1 MTCVAYAVP
10 LRHGGFLMASEAA
23 MSAISYRSR
32 TLRQRTTG
40 NPLDP
45 NDGTASLIKP
55 GELVDVVEM
64 TPLTLVDR
72 RTYNLLLAF
81 AWDRIDEDVEHA
93 IPKAVLRGAH
103 KGNERLSDTI
113 RRLMDAKIE
122 VRIVRDGKRYL
133 RCIHQL
139 GTVDRP
145 EDEDEDGHVY
155 SPFPAELREII
166 QQSSIFARLQTE
178 VMFCFTSKYALALW
192 EMIQKRGNLKH
203 KNTDEFTPDELRKM
217 LGVPHG
223 RLLDFSSFRRFVL
236 IPAVEEVN
244 ALSSH
249 MVQLDA
255 IRHGRKVT
263 KLRLIW
269 FAKDEQGLKAAYCE
283 VQRHKAGRSARLA
296 GTVERLAA
304 GAADLNDDPV

>member
-1 MTCVAYAVP
+1 
-10 LRHGGFLMASEAA
+10 
-23 MSAISYRSR
+23 MSAIPSRSR

-133 RCIHQL
+133 RRIHQL

-145 EDEDEDGHVY
+145 EDEDEDGNVY
-155 SPFPAELREII
+155 YRFPAELREII

-178 VMFCFTSKYALALW
+178 VMFCFTSKYALALY
-192 EMIQKRGNLKH
+192 EMVQKRGNLKH
-203 KNTDEFTPDELRKM
+203 KNTDDFSVDEMRGL
-217 LGVPHG
+217 LGVHRG
-223 RLLDFSSFRRFVL
+223 KLTEYADLRRFAL
-236 IPAVEEVN
+236 IPAVQEVN
-244 ALSSH
+244 AFSPY
-249 MVQLDA
+249 MVQFDA
-255 IRHGRKVT
+255 IRHGKKVI

-283 VQRHKAGRSARLA
+283 VQRHKAGRKARIGGLA
-296 GTVERLAA
+296 EVIA
-304 GAADLNDDPV
+304 GPLRCPDTT

>member
-1 MTCVAYAVP
+1 
-10 LRHGGFLMASEAA
+10 
-23 MSAISYRSR
+23 MSAIPSRSR

-45 NDGTASLIKP
+45 NDGAASLIKP

-133 RCIHQL
+133 RRIHQL

-145 EDEDEDGHVY
+145 EDEDEDGNVY
-155 SPFPAELREII
+155 YRFPAELREII

-178 VMFCFTSKYALALW
+178 VMFCFTSKYALVLY

-203 KNTDEFTPDELRKM
+203 KHVEEFAPAELRGL
-217 LGVPHG
+217 LGVPRD
-223 RLLDFSSFRRFVL
+223 RLTEFADLRRFAL
-236 IPAVEEVN
+236 IPAVAEVN
-244 ALSSH
+244 ALSGH
-249 MVQLDA
+249 MVQIDA
-255 IRHGRKVT
+255 VRHGRKVV

-269 FAKDEQGLKAAYCE
+269 FDKDEQGLKASYCE
-283 VQRHKAGRSARLA
+283 VQRHKAGRKARIGGTAEVIA
-296 GTVERLAA
+296 GPE
-304 GAADLNDDPV
+304 GFDDNLEPVP